1 MYTVTVRTHMM
12 IAHSLPDPFF
22 GPAAKMHGA
31 TYVVDLEFSSAT
43 LDSHNVVIDIGAA
56 DEAAR
61 EIVGALNYQNLDA
74 LEQFA
79 GVITTTEYLA
89 KYVHDCVSARLKG
102 VFAGGLKV
110 TLQESHVA
118 SAGYAA
124 VIPQRTSPA
133 TSPDG
138 SLE

>member
-22 GPAAKMHGA
+22 GPAAALHGA

-61 EIVGALNYQNLDA
+61 EVVAQLNYKNLDE

-89 KYVHDCVSARLKG
+89 KHIHDRMCDNLRDQ
-102 VFAGGLKV
+102 FAGLLAV
-110 TLQESHVA
+110 TLHESHVA
-118 SAGYAA
+118 SAGYRGD
-124 VIPQRTSPA
+124 V
-133 TSPDG
+133 
-138 SLE
+138 